1 MKTQPGPGGPKV
13 YYRLYLIRNER
24 FRDAIDI
31 HAAND
36 DAAIMEAEH
45 QADGMSAELWC
56 RGRRVASLQA
66 SAA

>member
-1 MKTQPGPGGPKV
+1 M

-56 RGRRVASLQA
+56 RGRRVASLEA

>member
-1 MKTQPGPGGPKV
+1 M

-24 FRDAIDI
+24 FRDAIEI

-36 DAAIMEAEH
+36 DAALVEAEN

-56 RGRRVASLQA
+56 RGRRVASLLAA